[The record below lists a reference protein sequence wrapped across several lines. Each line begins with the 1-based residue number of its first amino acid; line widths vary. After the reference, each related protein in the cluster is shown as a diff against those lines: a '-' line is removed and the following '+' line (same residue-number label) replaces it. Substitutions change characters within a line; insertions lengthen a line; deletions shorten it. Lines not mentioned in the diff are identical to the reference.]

1 MRHNAAVQAKDEG
14 DGFVIVRVDVED
26 GGVCMEAMG
35 TADEAACPSCGALSW
50 QVRARY
56 RRRPLDLPWR
66 RWRVRLRLT
75 VRRFCCPNPGCD
87 RRTFAESF
95 GASLPRYARRTAEVT
110 ALLTRFAQAAGGE
123 AGARLAKAARAPTSP
138 DTLLRL
144 LRQSDP
150 AIATPRVLGVDD
162 LALRR
167 RHRYATLLI
176 DLETHRPV
184 DLLDD
189 RTAAVLAGWLRTHP
203 GVEIIARD
211 RAEAYAEGARAGAP
225 NALQVADRFHLVQNA
240 SAAMDE
246 VLRSR
251 RRRIEFVEEAQPPEP
266 PPPALPA
273 DANTPEILT
282 ERPVSRTQQ
291 REAAARAARHARWED
306 VRNRRAEG
314 QSIKGIARDLGM
326 GRGTVRGLLAT
337 PDPPRNRVLHPP
349 GQRPDALSSP
359 SLQPYLAYLQD
370 RWQAGVRNISQL
382 YREIDAM
389 GFTKS
394 RSLVAQALLAW
405 RPPPP
410 PGPRRRGR
418 RRTQRARRVN
428 VRWLCLRQPDQLDAR
443 ERAALD
449 HVFAEDAT
457 VKAGYDLLQRFRAVL
472 AERDVAALATWLTDA
487 HASELAPFVSMANG
501 IVADR
506 AAVEAALTT
515 PWSTGPVEGHVHRV
529 KLLKRQHYGRAK
541 LDLLRARVLA
551 A

>member
-1 MRHNAAVQAKDEG
+1 
-14 DGFVIVRVDVED
+14 
-26 GGVCMEAMG
+26 MEAVG
-35 TADEAACPSCGALSW
+35 TAEDAACPGCGARSW
-50 QVRARY
+50 QVHGRY
-56 RRRPLDLPWR
+56 RRRPMDLPWR

-75 VRRFCCPNPGCD
+75 VRRFCCPNPGCG

-95 GASLPRYARRTAEVT
+95 GPNLPRYARRTAEVT
-110 ALLTRFAQAAGGE
+110 AVLTAFAQTAGGE
-123 AGARLAKAARAPTSP
+123 AGARLAAAARAPTSP

-144 LRQSDP
+144 VRQQLP
-150 AIATPRVLGVDD
+150 VVATPRVLGVDD

-189 RTAAVLAGWLRTHP
+189 RTAAVLATWLRAHP

-211 RAEAYAEGARAGAP
+211 RAEAYAEGARVGAP
-225 NALQVADRFHLVQNA
+225 DALQVADRFHLLQNA
-240 SAAMDE
+240 GAAMEE

-251 RRRIEFVEEAQPPEP
+251 RRRIEYVDDGKQGEQLAAAGAEP
-266 PPPALPA
+266 APSTPAP
-273 DANTPEILT
+273 DANTPQT
-282 ERPVSRTQQ
+282 VPERPVSWTQ
-291 REAAARAARHARWED
+291 RRVAAARAARRARWED
-306 VRNRRAEG
+306 VRTRRAAG
-314 QSIKGIARDLGM
+314 QSILGIARDLGM
-326 GRGTVRGLLAT
+326 GRRTVRRFLAT
-337 PDPPRNRVLHPP
+337 PDPPRNRVLHP
-349 GQRPDALSSP
+349 RPAGLTSP
-359 SLQPYLAYLQD
+359 SLQPYVAYLQD
-370 RWQAGVRNISQL
+370 RWQAGIRNITQL
-382 YREIDAM
+382 YREIAAQ
-389 GFTKS
+389 GFPKS

-405 RPPPP
+405 RPPLP
-410 PGPRRRGR
+410 PGPARRGR
-418 RRTQRARRVN
+418 RRTPRVRRVN
-428 VRWLCLRQPDQLDAR
+428 VRWLCVRPPDHLDAT
-443 ERAALD
+443 ERAALE

-472 AERDVAALATWLTDA
+472 AHRDVAELAIWLTDA
-487 HASELAPFVSMANG
+487 RASELAPFVAMANG
-501 IVADR
+501 IAADR

>member
-1 MRHNAAVQAKDEG
+1 MQASNEDEG
-14 DGFVIVRVDVED
+14 FAIVRVDVEA
-26 GGVCMEAMG
+26 GGVCMDAVGPAE
-35 TADEAACPSCGALSW
+35 DAACPSCGARSW
-50 QVRARY
+50 QVHGRY
-56 RRRPLDLPWR
+56 QRRPLDLPWR

-75 VRRFCCPNPGCD
+75 VRRFCCPNPGCP

-95 GASLPRYARRTAEVT
+95 GAGLPRYARRTAEVT
-110 ALLTRFAQAAGGE
+110 AVLTTFAQTAGGE
-123 AGARLAKAARAPTSP
+123 AGARLAHAARAPASP

-144 LRQSDP
+144 LRRRAHP
-150 AIATPRVLGVDD
+150 LGETPRVLGVDD

-167 RHRYATLLI
+167 RHRYATLLV

-189 RTAAVLAGWLRTHP
+189 RTATVLADWLRAHP

-225 NALQVADRFHLVQNA
+225 DAMQVADRFHLAQNA

-251 RRRIEFVEEAQPPEP
+251 RRRIEYGE
-266 PPPALPA
+266 
-273 DANTPEILT
+273 
-282 ERPVSRTQQ
+282 Q
-291 REAAARAARHARWED
+291 REGVDPTAPLALSVLPEAAEPASAHAAPRPPSPSAQRLAAARAARRARWDD
-306 VRNRRAEG
+306 VRTRRAEG
-314 QSIKGIARDLGM
+314 RSIKGIARDLGIA
-326 GRGTVRGLLAT
+326 RNTVRRLLAT
-337 PDPPRNRVLHPP
+337 PDPPRNRVLHP
-349 GQRPDALSSP
+349 RPAGLSSP
-359 SLQPYLAYLQD
+359 SLQPYLPYLQD
-370 RWQAGVRNISQL
+370 RWQAGVRNLTQL
-382 YREIDAM
+382 YREIAAL
-389 GFTKS
+389 GFPKS

-405 RPPPP
+405 RPPLP
-410 PGPRRRGR
+410 PGPRRRGQ
-418 RRTQRARRVN
+418 RRTPRTRRVS
-428 VRWLCLRQPDQLDAR
+428 VRWLCLRPPDQLDAS

-449 HVFAEDAT
+449 RVLAEDPT
-457 VKAGYDLLQRFRAVL
+457 VEAGYDLLQRFRAVL
-472 AERDVAALATWLTDA
+472 AGRDVAMLAAWLADAQASALA
-487 HASELAPFVSMANG
+487 SFVSMANG